1 MFVIYYFIYK
11 KMKKRGKKS
20 CTESKRGKKW
30 EKTKN
35 GKKQKMGNGKG
46 HTDGNVFHLDKN
58 GSGTSGL
65 Y

>member
-11 KMKKRGKKS
+11 KWKKEEKNHAPKANVGYPS
-20 CTESKRGKKW
+20 DG
-30 EKTKN
+30 EKT
-35 GKKQKMGNGKG
+35 GKTKKGNGKG